1 MARQATSINKAYMRE
16 IPTGKIMI
24 AAIARLLAAS
34 CSSLTC
40 VVVLH
45 STDKSARRNSRP
57 VSKRSHE
64 NARKA
69 AELTCVCYGMRV
81 HTSAASEHSEHT
93 KVVEV

>member
-1 MARQATSINKAYMRE
+1 MMAAKASS
-16 IPTGKIMI
+16 
-24 AAIARLLAAS
+24 LAAS
-34 CSSLTC
+34 CGSLTC
-40 VVVLH
+40 VAVVH

-64 NARKA
+64 KARKA

-81 HTSAASEHSEHT
+81 YTPWLHLEIVSEHT

>member
-1 MARQATSINKAYMRE
+1 MMAAKASS
-16 IPTGKIMI
+16 
-24 AAIARLLAAS
+24 LAAS
-34 CSSLTC
+34 CGSLTC
-40 VVVLH
+40 VAVVH

-64 NARKA
+64 KARKA

-81 HTSAASEHSEHT
+81 YTSAASGNSEHT